1 MNLIGPDISFYQDDP
16 NTIAQIDFVQMRTQT
31 PFVIVRAGQNTW
43 IDSDF
48 IFNWQ
53 AAKEARLYRGSYWFY
68 DSRTDP
74 KTQADLWLS
83 AIGDDYPDCGLWMD
97 FEETYGGAFG
107 SETHMRQFAERV
119 LDNSPA
125 TVEVGVYTGYY
136 YWLERIPAP
145 RRGWWSQFPLWIA
158 KYGAGEP
165 LIPAPFTDW
174 LFWQYTNS
182 GDGALYGVESPE
194 IDLNYFNGDL
204 AKFQNYFRLSELPTP
219 IPPIGEKP
227 MSDTWKVTWDNGAN
241 RRPAPNVN
249 NSHVPPPLNNGDVF
263 EVVEYSVPTGKTQE
277 QERWGKLTDGL
288 WVALIYNSQPRAAQ
302 VTTTPPTEPPA
313 EASDLPVTVILG
325 DDVKWEKQT
334 HEYIIKAKK

>member
-136 YWLERIPAP
+136 YWLERIPARVADGGVGSHCGLQSMARASLSFP
-145 RRGWWSQFPLWIA
+145 RRS
-158 KYGAGEP
+158 
-165 LIPAPFTDW
+165 
-174 LFWQYTNS
+174 
-182 GDGALYGVESPE
+182 
-194 IDLNYFNGDL
+194 
-204 AKFQNYFRLSELPTP
+204 
-219 IPPIGEKP
+219 PIGY
-227 MSDTWKVTWDNGAN
+227 SGNIQTAGTARCTGWRV
-241 RRPAPNVN
+241 RR
-249 NSHVPPPLNNGDVF
+249 
-263 EVVEYSVPTGKTQE
+263 
-277 QERWGKLTDGL
+277 
-288 WVALIYNSQPRAAQ
+288 
-302 VTTTPPTEPPA
+302 
-313 EASDLPVTVILG
+313 
-325 DDVKWEKQT
+325 
-334 HEYIIKAKK
+334 